1 MEAFFSKIRQ
11 QKLIRP
17 GTEKQALF
25 LVVGLGNPGR
35 EYRDSR
41 HNFGFMVV
49 DRFVQS
55 LNAEFNK
62 SQLKSLTATV
72 TVAGKK
78 VLVAKP
84 QTFMNLSGDSAV
96 PLMKYYKIPAER
108 LLVVHDDM
116 DLPFGVLRM
125 RPGGGAGGQKG
136 LASIINRLGHQ
147 DFARL
152 RCGIGHPPGQMEV
165 HDYVLSSFSK
175 NDEPLLPAVIDN
187 AVGAVEAFIT
197 EGIQFAMNRY
207 NGSVEG

>member
-1 MEAFFSKIRQ
+1 MEAFFSKIRP
-11 QKLIRP
+11 QKFTQP

-35 EYRDSR
+35 EYRNSR

-55 LNAEFNK
+55 LNADFSK

-72 TVAGKK
+72 TVAENK

-136 LASIINRLGHQ
+136 LASIIDRLGHQ
-147 DFARL
+147 AFARL

-165 HDYVLSSFSK
+165 HDYVLSPFSK

-187 AVGAVEAFIT
+187 ASGAIEAFIT